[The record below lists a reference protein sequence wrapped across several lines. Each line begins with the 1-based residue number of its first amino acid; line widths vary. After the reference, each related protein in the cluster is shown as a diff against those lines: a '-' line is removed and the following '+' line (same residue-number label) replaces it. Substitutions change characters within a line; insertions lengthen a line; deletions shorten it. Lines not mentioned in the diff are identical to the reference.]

1 WGLERSG
8 GRRFSWH
15 WGSNDGVANLFVLDL
30 DRGAGLVVLTNGTGG
45 QRVYARAARVHFA
58 REFDALTWLQP

>member
-1 WGLERSG
+1 
-8 GRRFSWH
+8 
-15 WGSNDGVANLFVLDL
+15 
-30 DRGAGLVVLTNGTGG
+30 VLTNGTGG